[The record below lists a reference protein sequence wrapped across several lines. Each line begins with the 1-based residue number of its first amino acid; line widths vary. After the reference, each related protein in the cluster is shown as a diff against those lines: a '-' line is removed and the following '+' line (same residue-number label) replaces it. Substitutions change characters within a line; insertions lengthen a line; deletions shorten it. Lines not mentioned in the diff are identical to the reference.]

1 MPLVS
6 STCSAR
12 SSSSPVLGRDGFLR
26 SHPSLFS
33 PLNYAPALKRLL
45 LRTACGDFCE
55 ITFNEVG
62 HNFMEVPAEG

>member
-12 SSSSPVLGRDGFLR
+12 SSSSLVLGRDGLLR
-26 SHPSLFS
+26 SHSSLFS
-33 PLNYAPALKRLL
+33 PLNYAPALKHLL